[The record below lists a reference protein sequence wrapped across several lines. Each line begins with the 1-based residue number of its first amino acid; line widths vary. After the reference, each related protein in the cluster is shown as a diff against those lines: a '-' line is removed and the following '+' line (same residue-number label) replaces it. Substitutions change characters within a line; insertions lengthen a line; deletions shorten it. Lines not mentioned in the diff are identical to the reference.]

1 MPTGIHTPVAHSPPH
16 PPQPRTAVYTG
27 SFDPITLGHLD
38 VIQRASRI
46 FDGIVV
52 GVGINPEKQPI
63 FTLADRVQLVRESVA
78 DLPNVRVELFSGLSV
93 AFVREQ
99 GAHVL
104 LRGVRSLTDIDAEFT
119 MTLANRKLDPA
130 VETVFLMADAQYSHI
145 SSSLL
150 KQITPLADDEALL
163 KFVPPS
169 VVAPL
174 RRELSGPSCRLARNP
189 SDNAPGGHRVHAG
202 FVPLPCKPDARARE
216 IRRPSRKAN
225 RILLLAL
232 RAWMGKVPALV
243 SGTAGCHTQYQ
254 QTAFAKKKHPDAEEP
269 VGGTRRSR

>member
-1 MPTGIHTPVAHSPPH
+1 MGRPPDGLIDSGPRRFSPESFLMPLPHSDR
-16 PPQPRTAVYTG
+16 RTAVYTG

-38 VIQRASRI
+38 VIQRASRV
-46 FDGIVV
+46 FDAIIV

-63 FTLADRVQLVRESVA
+63 FSLCDRVQLVRDSIA

-119 MTLANRKLDPA
+119 MTLANRKLDPS

-150 KQITPLADDEALL
+150 KQITPLANDEALL
-163 KFVPPS
+163 KFVPPP

-174 RRELSGPSCRLARNP
+174 RRMLSGPS
-189 SDNAPGGHRVHAG
+189 
-202 FVPLPCKPDARARE
+202 
-216 IRRPSRKAN
+216 
-225 RILLLAL
+225 
-232 RAWMGKVPALV
+232 
-243 SGTAGCHTQYQ
+243 
-254 QTAFAKKKHPDAEEP
+254 
-269 VGGTRRSR
+269 